1 MHIGVDVGG
10 TNTDAVLLNGT
21 EVLASVKVPTT
32 MDIGSGV
39 VGAISDLL
47 TRSGTDPT
55 QIQSVM
61 IGTTQFTNAF
71 VEGKKLV
78 PVAVYR
84 AALPATEGVLP
95 MIEFPSHLTRQI
107 GTQSYLVGGGYEFDG
122 RMIAPLDEKAVIE
135 GAKDMRAKGIK
146 SAVLSS
152 VFTPINSEM
161 EHRMAEIIL
170 NEAPDT
176 ELTLSGEIGRIGLI
190 ERENAAIMN
199 ASLCELSKI
208 VVHAFR
214 NALKQLN
221 INCPFFVSQNDGT
234 LMTAEFAEKYPVLTF
249 ASGPTNSMRGAAFLS
264 GVSDGIV
271 VDIGGTTS
279 DVEHRMAEIILN
291 EAPDTELTLSG
302 EIGRIGLIER
312 ENAAI
317 MNASLC
323 ELSKIVV
330 HAFRNALKQLNINC
344 PFFVSQNRCSDR
356 RFPAG
361 VRHFG

>member
-176 ELTLSGEIGRIGLI
+176 ELTLSGRDRPHRADRAG
-190 ERENAAIMN
+190 ERCHHER
-199 ASLCELSKI
+199 L
-208 VVHAFR
+208 
-214 NALKQLN
+214 ALRAVQDRSPC
-221 INCPFFVSQNDGT
+221 ISECAQ
-234 LMTAEFAEKYPVLTF
+234 A
-249 ASGPTNSMRGAAFLS
+249 
-264 GVSDGIV
+264 
-271 VDIGGTTS
+271 
-279 DVEHRMAEIILN
+279 VEHQLPVFRF
-291 EAPDTELTLSG
+291 
-302 EIGRIGLIER
+302 
-312 ENAAI
+312 
-317 MNASLC
+317 
-323 ELSKIVV
+323 SKRR
-330 HAFRNALKQLNINC
+330 HLD
-344 PFFVSQNRCSDR
+344 DR
-356 RFPAG
+356 RICREIPGPHFRFRPHEFHAWG
-361 VRHFG
+361 CFSLRRQRRNSRRYRRHYQ